1 MELLELVVAA
11 EYLHCFTAAPP
22 ASPLAGFY
30 RALLR
35 YCSHSCLVLCGWV

>member
-1 MELLELVVAA
+1 MEAIELIVAA
-11 EYLHCFTAAPP
+11 EYLHPFTALPP

-35 YCSHSCLVLCGWV
+35 